1 MSETQFE
8 KMCKKMCKALAKAER
23 ELREDNERL
32 REDNELLR
40 ELLRKCQPY
49 FTSGA
54 AVRLDEKA
62 LKRLLKEI
70 QKEVG
75 DE

>member
-40 ELLRKCQPY
+40 ELLREVLPCLFVDQCYSELRDKI
-49 FTSGA
+49 
-54 AVRLDEKA
+54 K
-62 LKRLLKEI
+62 
-70 QKEVG
+70 KEVS